1 MEAAVEEFERSIL
14 FYADAYGRQRSAN
27 SSSPSLLSDT
37 DTNSRRGSGASSG
50 SGSADTSVMT
60 STEQYIVAGSPGA
73 LADELAA
80 ALTITPGELEPEAA
94 EVDRAVRILP
104 GVKVLLESIPEGRYA
119 VATSGTKTYGTLR
132 PLTLPLLGT
141 FP

>member
-1 MEAAVEEFERSIL
+1 
-14 FYADAYGRQRSAN
+14 
-27 SSSPSLLSDT
+27 
-37 DTNSRRGSGASSG
+37 
-50 SGSADTSVMT
+50 MT